1 MIYMLI
7 VVGFIVG
14 FFLGAGC
21 YAMGLVKFLPNH
33 RMQDELTRTK
43 RELAASKRVLDEV
56 FKTSSELFSE
66 LDKSYH
72 AYAKFMN
79 DAASKLSST
88 DGSLFTPQ
96 NELEVE
102 DSLKKML
109 GGKHLEDF
117 NAEAGAS
124 DVDKDVIND
133 VEEKSAETEVS
144 DNSKDALNENAETG
158 SGLVDAKETIN
169 VVKRAEPAETEEKI

>member
-14 FFLGAGC
+14 FFLGAGS

-66 LDKSYH
+66 LDK
-72 AYAKFMN
+72 AITLMP
-79 DAASKLSST
+79 
-88 DGSLFTPQ
+88 SL
-96 NELEVE
+96 
-102 DSLKKML
+102 
-109 GGKHLEDF
+109 
-117 NAEAGAS
+117 
-124 DVDKDVIND
+124 
-133 VEEKSAETEVS
+133 
-144 DNSKDALNENAETG
+144 
-158 SGLVDAKETIN
+158 
-169 VVKRAEPAETEEKI
+169 

>member
-117 NAEAGAS
+117 NTEADDKA
-124 DVDKDVIND
+124 VDKDVIND
-133 VEEKSAETEVS
+133 VEEDVVEPEASADNKDVANEDSEA
-144 DNSKDALNENAETG
+144 NSK
-158 SGLVDAKETIN
+158 LVDAKETIN
-169 VVKRAEPAETEEKI
+169 VVKKSERVEPEEKI

>member
-14 FFLGAGC
+14 FFLGAGS

-117 NAEAGAS
+117 NAEAEAS
-124 DVDKDVIND
+124 SVDKDVIND
-133 VEEKSAETEVS
+133 VEEDAAEPAVSEDSKNVTNEESAS
-144 DNSKDALNENAETG
+144 GSK
-158 SGLVDAKETIN
+158 LVDAKETIN
-169 VVKRAEPAETEEKI
+169 VVKKSEQVETEEKI